1 MGRGSVTIASLLTA
15 SAFTLGLSAPRVAA
29 AELEAAASQAYER
42 YIEEATR
49 AFLDRNGVN
58 LATPD
63 KARANRNPLPSNG
76 QVIARPARQDGIIDV
91 PGGLVHHWF
100 GTIFIG
106 QTTIEDTLKVSYAYD
121 DYHEIYKPVIASR
134 SLGKDG
140 DAYRVRLRIKEG
152 AAGISA
158 VLDVTSR
165 VRYVFP
171 ETGASYSLSASDE
184 IREVKDAGTAKERLL
199 PAGHGSGYLWRAAT
213 FNRFIE
219 REGGVLIEM
228 ETIGLSRSFPPMLG
242 WIIEPIARRL
252 GRQSVELSLQEF
264 SRAVR
269 ARKSG

>member
-15 SAFTLGLSAPRVAA
+15 LTFALGLPTHRVAA
-29 AELEAAASQAYER
+29 AELEAAASLAYER
-42 YIEEATR
+42 YVEEATR
-49 AFLDRNGVN
+49 TFLERNSAN
-58 LATPD
+58 LAAD
-63 KARANRNPLPSNG
+63 KTRGNRNSSLGDG

-100 GTIFIG
+100 GTTFIG
-106 QTTIEDTLKVSYAYD
+106 NTTIEDTLKVSYAYD
-121 DYHEIYKPVIASR
+121 DYDEVYKPVIASR
-134 SLGKDG
+134 FLGRDG

-213 FNRFIE
+213 FNRFVE

-269 ARKSG
+269 VRKSG